1 MRPII
6 IMLCRQYTGR
16 GRDLAAMKKIKVL
29 VVDDSLIFRE
39 TLAKALSADPM
50 IEVVATASD
59 PFQARDKILE
69 FEPDVMTL
77 DIEMPRMNGIEFL
90 RRLMPQYP
98 IPVVMLSAMTEN
110 VFDALNAGAVDFVAK
125 PDVNRG
131 EILQS
136 LINELIIKIKIA
148 STAKVAH
155 WKKDIDLWR
164 TVSKVSPGDTHTI
177 IGIGASTGGTEAIY
191 QVIKSFSK
199 DIPGIVV
206 VQHMPAGFTK
216 MYAQRLNSICSVE
229 VKEAQNGDRVTPGQ
243 VLIAP
248 GDYHMQVKKAGSGY
262 RVECMPGEKV
272 NGHCPSVDVL
282 FNSLA
287 ENAGS
292 KAIGV
297 ILTGMGNDGAKGL
310 LAMRNKGAITIGQ
323 DEESCV
329 IYGMPKVANDI
340 GAVEKQLPLEKIP
353 QSIGVLLKK
362 R

>member
-1 MRPII
+1 
-6 IMLCRQYTGR
+6 
-16 GRDLAAMKKIKVL
+16 MKKIKVL
-29 VVDDSLIFRE
+29 IVDDSFLFRE
-39 TLAKALSADPM
+39 TLAQGLSMDPM
-50 IEVVATASD
+50 IDVVATASD

-90 RRLMPQYP
+90 RRLMPQHP
-98 IPVVMLSAMTEN
+98 IPVVIISALTEN
-110 VFDALNAGAVDFVAK
+110 VFDALNAGAVDFVPK
-125 PDVNRG
+125 PTVTKA
-131 EILQS
+131 ETLQS

-155 WKKDIDLWR
+155 WKKDIDLWE
-164 TVSKVSPGDTHTI
+164 TGSKVYPGDIHTI
-177 IGIGASTGGTEAIY
+177 IGIGASTGGTDAIY

-206 VQHMPAGFTK
+206 VQHMPAGFTN
-216 MYAQRLNSICSVE
+216 MYAQRLNSTCSVE
-229 VKEAQNGDRVTPGQ
+229 VKEAQNGDRVTPGK

-262 RVECMPGEKV
+262 TVKCMTGDKV

-287 ENAGS
+287 ENVGS

-310 LAMRNKGAITIGQ
+310 LAMRNNGARTIGQ
-323 DEESCV
+323 DQESCV
-329 IYGMPKVANDI
+329 VYGMPRVAYEI
-340 GAVEKQLPLEKIP
+340 GAVEKQLPLERIP
-353 QSIGVLLKK
+353 QSIGVLLKN

>member
-1 MRPII
+1 
-6 IMLCRQYTGR
+6 
-16 GRDLAAMKKIKVL
+16 MKKIKVL
-29 VVDDSLIFRE
+29 IVDDSFLFRE
-39 TLAKALSADPM
+39 TLAQGLSMDPM
-50 IEVVATASD
+50 IDVVATASD

-90 RRLMPQYP
+90 RRLMPQHP
-98 IPVVMLSAMTEN
+98 IPVVIISALTEN
-110 VFDALNAGAVDFVAK
+110 VFDALNAGAVDFVPK
-125 PDVNRG
+125 PTVTKA
-131 EILQS
+131 ETLQS

-155 WKKDIDLWR
+155 WKKDIDLWE
-164 TVSKVSPGDTHTI
+164 TGSKVYRGDIHTI
-177 IGIGASTGGTEAIY
+177 IGIGASTGGTDAIY

-206 VQHMPAGFTK
+206 VQHMPAGFTN
-216 MYAQRLNSICSVE
+216 MYAQRLNSTCSVE
-229 VKEAQNGDRVTPGQ
+229 VKEAQNGDRVTPGK

-262 RVECMPGEKV
+262 TVKCMTGDKV

-287 ENAGS
+287 ENVGS

-310 LAMRNKGAITIGQ
+310 LAMRNNGARTIGQ
-323 DEESCV
+323 DQESCV
-329 IYGMPKVANDI
+329 VYGMPRVAYEI
-340 GAVEKQLPLEKIP
+340 GAVEKQLPLERIP
-353 QSIGVLLKK
+353 QSIGVLLKN